1 MRFWLAVLA
10 GAIFQ
15 GLAFSAFAG
24 LGSSAFAIA
33 FIVLT
38 ALAVGFFAARRG
50 ALAGFLTVYLG
61 NLVFVLINIGRRGL
75 GEDPSDLGGF
85 MGRLLIVQ
93 LTLLPYAVV
102 GAIAGWAGARVR
114 RQLLTGR

>member
-1 MRFWLAVLA
+1 MRFWLALAA
-10 GAIFQ
+10 GALAQ
-15 GLAFSAFAG
+15 GLAFSAFPG
-24 LGSSAFAIA
+24 LGASAFAIA
-33 FIVLT
+33 FIALT

-61 NLVFVLINIGRRGL
+61 NLVFVLINLGRRGL

-93 LTLLPYAVV
+93 LMLLPYAVA
-102 GAIAGWAGARVR
+102 GAMAGWAGSRLR
-114 RQLLTGR
+114 RQLLTRR